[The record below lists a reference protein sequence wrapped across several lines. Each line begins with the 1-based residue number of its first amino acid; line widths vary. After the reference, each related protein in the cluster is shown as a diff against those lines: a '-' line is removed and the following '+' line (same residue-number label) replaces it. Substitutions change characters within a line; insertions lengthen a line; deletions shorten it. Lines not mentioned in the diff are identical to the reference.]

1 MADEEPINLVLEHL
15 RAMRADVAAIREENR
30 DMKARQAAVEDM
42 FSFLVSAITRTQHS
56 IDRLN
61 ERTERIE
68 RRLGLIE
75 APPL

>member
-1 MADEEPINLVLEHL
+1 MAEEPDNLVLEHL

-42 FSFLVSAITRTQHS
+42 FAFLVSAITRMQHS
-56 IDRLN
+56 IDRLT

-68 RRLGLIE
+68 RRLGLIDE
-75 APPL
+75 RA

>member
-1 MADEEPINLVLEHL
+1 MAEEPDNLALEHL
-15 RAMRADVAAIREENR
+15 RAMRGDIAAIREENR

-42 FSFLVSAITRTQHS
+42 FAFLVSAITRMQHS

-68 RRLGLIE
+68 RRRGLIDE
-75 APPL
+75 RV